1 MLMEGAIDMTDDTS
15 DNNEKQ
21 IHVATLMRLQV
32 ADTALGD
39 CVHAM
44 TGAFVN
50 MRELLQSVKASES
63 LTEEYLMGLRETIAN
78 AEAAL
83 EVTRG
88 RSTQI
93 PASLRRN
100 PILWDEQ
107 RTHRFLSIPA
117 GS

>member
-1 MLMEGAIDMTDDTS
+1 
-15 DNNEKQ
+15 
-21 IHVATLMRLQV
+21 
-32 ADTALGD
+32 
-39 CVHAM
+39 M

-50 MRELLQSVKASES
+50 MRELLRSAEASES
-63 LTEEYLMGLRETIAN
+63 LTEEYLTDLREAIAN

-88 RSTQI
+88 RSTHI

-100 PILWDEQ
+100 PILFDER

-117 GS
+117 GG